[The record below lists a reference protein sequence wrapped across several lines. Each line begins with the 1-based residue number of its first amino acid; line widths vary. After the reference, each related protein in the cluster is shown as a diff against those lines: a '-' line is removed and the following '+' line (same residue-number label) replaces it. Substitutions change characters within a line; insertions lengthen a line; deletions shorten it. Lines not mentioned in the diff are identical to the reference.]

1 MKSYM
6 PMKMKELEERTG
18 VGREAIR
25 FYIREGLLPEPE
37 RPKKNVARYSDAHII
52 RLKAIR
58 RLQEERFLPLSVIKA
73 LLAADEGAA
82 AIDAQAFPAL
92 DRLLRDKLHASSEND
107 KISLQQ
113 LMDET
118 GLEDHQIE
126 NLDMI
131 GMITIICEN
140 SQSYVQTID
149 ASIARIWAQ
158 LNAVGFTEERGFTVE
173 AARIYVE
180 FVEWLTKAEVKM
192 FYEHLANKLSTE
204 DAAKFG
210 ERGITLVN
218 EVITHM
224 RTKAIL
230 RELKQLN
237 AQQESQRLSAESGGS
252 ASIK

>member
-1 MKSYM
+1 
-6 PMKMKELEERTG
+6 MKMKELEERTG

-37 RPKKNVARYSDAHII
+37 RPKKNVARYSEAHII

-58 RLQEERFLPLSVIKA
+58 RLQEERYLPLSVIKA
-73 LLAADEGAA
+73 LLAADEGAV

-92 DRLLRDKLHASSEND
+92 DRLLKDKFRPDADTD
-107 KISLQQ
+107 KVSLKQ
-113 LMDET
+113 LMAET
-118 GLEDHQIE
+118 GLSDQQVEGL
-126 NLDMI
+126 NMI
-131 GMITIICEN
+131 GMITVRREKA
-140 SQSYVQTID
+140 QTYVHSTD
-149 ASIARIWAQ
+149 ASIARIWAH
-158 LNAVGFTEERGFTVE
+158 LSAVGFTEERGFTAE

-192 FYEHLANKLSTE
+192 FYEHLANKMSVE
-204 DAAKFG
+204 DAAKIG

-218 EVITHM
+218 EVIAHM

-237 AQQESQRLSAESGGS
+237 TKQ
-252 ASIK
+252 K